1 MGKAR
6 FRPVGGSGTQ
16 PGLASRFL
24 QFPANVHSNGV
35 TSCAGS
41 DPLPL
46 ERAVLLKVGNVK
58 SSMSGLLTTEGDKSQ
73 VQFGRTFYF
82 QGKMQVIDVMSFN
95 YGRR

>member
-1 MGKAR
+1 MG
-6 FRPVGGSGTQ
+6 VSGTW
-16 PGLASRFL
+16 PGLASGFL
-24 QFPANVHSNGV
+24 QFSANVHSNGA

-46 ERAVLLKVGNVK
+46 ERAVLLKIGNVK
-58 SSMSGLLTTEGDKSQ
+58 SSMSGLLTKGGDKSQ

-82 QGKMQVIDVMSFN
+82 QGRMQVIDVASFN